1 MIELILTYKNNDKEE
16 NIKSTIQIIS
26 FLYCENVEDTIKYD
40 DVNNQALVILENYSE
55 WNFGTI
61 HNELMRTRDFLINV
75 EENVAEVEDEE
86 ETIDDVEVIEP
97 TEKQTTYS
105 FTLVSEE
112 EMSIISLISVASVAD
127 YKIEVVRAWNN
138 DLTNYYNN
146 ENLQEMKYKKY
157 NTFIFYIKDC
167 EDVDEAKSR
176 FNYIR
181 GRIYN
186 INENIKV
193 LRKHEEEKKKEIEDN
208 KPLEILEF
216 CNNQNDELSS
226 VEYSSEIIYMEN
238 EDNDKPLE
246 AENLL
251 EFNALLNAKE
261 KKEDSADLKP
271 LDYEGDLFNNW
282 SDEYQTAFY
291 YPVFRSVFYNKR

>member
-1 MIELILTYKNNDKEE
+1 MVELILTYKNNDKEE
-16 NIKSTIQIIS
+16 NVKSTIQIIS
-26 FLYCENVEDTIKYD
+26 CLYCENVEDTIQYD
-40 DVNNQALVILENYSE
+40 DVNNQALVILKNYSE
-55 WNFGTI
+55 WNYGTI
-61 HNELMRTRDFLINV
+61 YNELMRTKDFLINV

-138 DLTNYYNN
+138 DLTNYFNN
-146 ENLQEMKYKKY
+146 QNLQEMKYKKY

-167 EDVDEAKSR
+167 EDVDEAKGR

-186 INENIKV
+186 INENIKA
-193 LRKHEEEKKKEIEDN
+193 LRKHEEEKKREVEDN

-226 VEYSSEIIYMEN
+226 VEYSNEIIYMEN

-251 EFNALLNAKE
+251 EFNALLNAKD

-291 YPVFRSVFYNKR
+291 YPVFNSIFYNKR